1 MSILTA
7 GQLQQEEVPY
17 KLLVWLEK
25 GETKTEPKYAYQ
37 YPTVQSQAMVPYW
50 ETKQIW
56 ITLPLV
62 FKNMIISAIQL

>member
-7 GQLQQEEVPY
+7 GQLEQEEVPY

-37 YPTVQSQAMVPYW
+37 YPTVQSQAMVPY
-50 ETKQIW
+50 
-56 ITLPLV
+56 
-62 FKNMIISAIQL
+62 